1 MKKLS
6 NGGIM
11 FDVLLPFSV
20 PVFCVICRLSVSAIV
35 SMPKASV
42 NENRYVLVKKNK
54 VRMPF
59 NIIVP
64 SPSGDMLLAKY
75 WISFSSVLLFPEDLT
90 RCMIFDRSDFENTSA
105 INHHALF

>member
-1 MKKLS
+1 
-6 NGGIM
+6 M

-20 PVFCVICRLSVSAIV
+20 PVFCVLCRSSISAIV

-64 SPSGDMLLAKY
+64 SPSGDMLLVKILDKFFLGTFIPGRLNA
-75 WISFSSVLLFPEDLT
+75 LH
-90 RCMIFDRSDFENTSA
+90 DFRPY
-105 INHHALF
+105 